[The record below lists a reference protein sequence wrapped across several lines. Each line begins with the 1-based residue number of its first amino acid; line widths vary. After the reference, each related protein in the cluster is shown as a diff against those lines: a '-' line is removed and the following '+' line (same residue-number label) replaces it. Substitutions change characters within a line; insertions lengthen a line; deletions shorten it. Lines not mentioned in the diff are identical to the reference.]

1 MLSDDNVLILS
12 VVATVLQN
20 DKHVLDG
27 TTLKVTACDNTCGMP
42 DKEEAQQSRV
52 IEVHGLAATST
63 KDSILMFFENTRRT
77 GGGEVEHVD
86 YTPEKGIA
94 VVTFVKAESELA
106 YYKKRGLC
114 YGSGHTRT
122 AMIKLSQFHCL

>member
-1 MLSDDNVLILS
+1 MTNIVLILA
-12 VVATVLQN
+12 VVTTVLEQ

-27 TTLKVTACDNTCGMP
+27 ATLKVTASNNTCGMS
-42 DKEEAQQSRV
+42 DKEEAQESRV

-63 KDSILMFFENTRRT
+63 NDSILMFFENTRRS

-94 VVTFVKAESELA
+94 VVTFVNAESKLA
-106 YYKKRGLC
+106 YY
-114 YGSGHTRT
+114 
-122 AMIKLSQFHCL
+122 